1 MKQHQDNIEDKKW
14 LLRMASNNTLGDKVS
29 GMHVFR
35 DKRTG
40 QSFVHLNDL
49 RLALSR
55 KMVESDLVHEDQKRN
70 LIGLGDQA
78 EALAVASGVEL
89 RIPQPSVP
97 SLLHHSQSQE

>member
-1 MKQHQDNIEDKKW
+1 
-14 LLRMASNNTLGDKVS
+14 MASNNTLGDKVS

-35 DKRTG
+35 DERTG

-55 KMVESDLVHEDQKRN
+55 KMIESDIVLEDQKRN
-70 LIGLGDQA
+70 PNDPGGQA
-78 EALAVASGVEL
+78 EALAVESGVGL
-89 RIPQPSVP
+89 RMSQPSIP